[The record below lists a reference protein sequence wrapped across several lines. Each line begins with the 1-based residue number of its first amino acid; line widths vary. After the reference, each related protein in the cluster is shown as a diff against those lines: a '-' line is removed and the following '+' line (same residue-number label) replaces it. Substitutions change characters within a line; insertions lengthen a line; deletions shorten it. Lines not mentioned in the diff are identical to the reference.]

1 MTDRTDSVNPA
12 ENEPSNGGTADEV
25 AWPVWGASSSRPA
38 LRPDESARPAPT
50 TDPEPTDPEPVAD
63 AEDTAAEDSAAE
75 DTAAETPSDESPVDV
90 LRGQEPDEASSDSAT
105 VDAAPVDAAPVGTG
119 PVGAVVAGTGTG
131 PSDTVAAG
139 TAGTDD
145 PVGAAD
151 ADDEADGDTGPD
163 DADDDADNEADGDT
177 GPDDAGDE
185 LAPVAEGSPSD
196 PTTSGSSTVVPVA
209 VEHGDDDAALD
220 PDADDLSSDLDAADP
235 SDADTTDV
243 DLSDVDVDAAEL
255 DASDA
260 DSAVVDPSGVDTA
273 DSVASGADGADAVA
287 SGADGA
293 DAVAS
298 GAGGAD
304 AVTSAAVTGGVD
316 PADVVTADVDSKGVV
331 SADVDSADVDSK
343 GVDSADVD
351 SADVDAGDAV
361 GADADAPNVSSV
373 DLDSSDVGATAPE
386 TSDVAVSAAGLPAE
400 RPERPVTA
408 QAEEPGSGGPETEQ
422 PEPERRETEQPEPE
436 LPVAERPGAEATEAE
451 HAGSEQPE
459 MPVAPPAATKATDE
473 VAPSSEARA
482 TAGAPQRS
490 SVLPRRDEVAPRT
503 SAPEAAPVS
512 APGSGA
518 DAGSAT
524 APVSQAVPSPV
535 SAPVPPALA
544 GAARVSAGPVPQTPR
559 EASPFDEF
567 EAEPDER
574 RWPRRLLIGVGALVV
589 LAGGYVG
596 ACYATADRVPRGTTV
611 AGVDLG
617 GLSSADAVDRLGTEL
632 ATTTGTAV
640 AVQANDVQ
648 ASLDPAA
655 AGLSFDARATVDEL
669 TGVDLAD
676 PVRLWHQ
683 VAGLGEHDPVTQ
695 VDQAK
700 LTSALEALG
709 TSLSLAPVDGQ
720 VMFVE
725 GAAMMTDAA
734 DGWALDQAAAAD
746 VVARDWLVAAQPLSL
761 PTTVVEPEI
770 TQAEAQAALDD
781 VARPLVSAPI
791 SVTVQDKLAVLQPA
805 TVAAAASMQP
815 EDGDLVLRLD
825 GEALAKEVVDQLPE
839 GVLTSAS
846 DAHFEFQDDK
856 PVLVPGEPGTT
867 VAPDDVAAAVAAVAS
882 AQDRT
887 ADVALSETDPAET
900 TEAMEKL
907 GIKEIVSEFSTPL
920 TAETQRT
927 INIRQGL
934 ANITGVLIRPGE
946 TFSLTEALGPID
958 KAHGFVPAGAIVNGE
973 HSDAWGGGLSQVSTT
988 TFNAAYLAGMEDVE
1002 HTPHSEWFAR
1012 YPEGREATIYTGVL
1026 DMKWKNTTP
1035 YGALVQGWIA
1045 DGRAYVRIWG
1055 TKYWTVES
1063 TTSGRSG
1070 VVQPS
1075 TVYSDSKSCTP
1086 SSGGN
1091 PGFTVTV
1098 TRKLFLDGELQDTT
1112 AKTWRYK
1119 PQNRVVCGPPPSKD
1133 DAKDDKDA
1141 KD

>member
-12 ENEPSNGGTADEV
+12 ENEPSSGGTADEI
-25 AWPVWGASSSRPA
+25 AWPVWGASSARPA
-38 LRPDESARPAPT
+38 LRRETPAEPTEPTEPPASTEPAGPETDGSAQDDEPDAQDAATPDADPAPDT
-50 TDPEPTDPEPVAD
+50 AGASVPGVAPAADETRDEGAVDDPADASSHDAAQNAAPDVADPDVAEPDVVEPDVVEPDVAEPDVAEPDVAEPDVAEPDVAEPDVAEPDVAEPDVAEPDVVEPRAAEPGAVAPEPTGQPHAEAGDGVPVVEPVVEPVVAVAAEPEPG
-63 AEDTAAEDSAAE
+63 
-75 DTAAETPSDESPVDV
+75 P
-90 LRGQEPDEASSDSAT
+90 AT
-105 VDAAPVDAAPVGTG
+105 
-119 PVGAVVAGTGTG
+119 
-131 PSDTVAAG
+131 
-139 TAGTDD
+139 
-145 PVGAAD
+145 
-151 ADDEADGDTGPD
+151 
-163 DADDDADNEADGDT
+163 
-177 GPDDAGDE
+177 
-185 LAPVAEGSPSD
+185 
-196 PTTSGSSTVVPVA
+196 
-209 VEHGDDDAALD
+209 
-220 PDADDLSSDLDAADP
+220 
-235 SDADTTDV
+235 
-243 DLSDVDVDAAEL
+243 
-255 DASDA
+255 
-260 DSAVVDPSGVDTA
+260 
-273 DSVASGADGADAVA
+273 
-287 SGADGA
+287 
-293 DAVAS
+293 
-298 GAGGAD
+298 
-304 AVTSAAVTGGVD
+304 
-316 PADVVTADVDSKGVV
+316 
-331 SADVDSADVDSK
+331 
-343 GVDSADVD
+343 
-351 SADVDAGDAV
+351 
-361 GADADAPNVSSV
+361 
-373 DLDSSDVGATAPE
+373 
-386 TSDVAVSAAGLPAE
+386 
-400 RPERPVTA
+400 
-408 QAEEPGSGGPETEQ
+408 
-422 PEPERRETEQPEPE
+422 
-436 LPVAERPGAEATEAE
+436 GAEASDEPEIA
-451 HAGSEQPE
+451 SEPE
-459 MPVAPPAATKATDE
+459 T
-473 VAPSSEARA
+473 
-482 TAGAPQRS
+482 
-490 SVLPRRDEVAPRT
+490 
-503 SAPEAAPVS
+503 APEAAPERELETEAAAERES
-512 APGSGA
+512 EPE
-518 DAGSAT
+518 T
-524 APVSQAVPSPV
+524 APEPEAEAAPEPEPEAALEPAPAPEAAPEPEPEAVPSAHDAAARPGADPTAVMPAVEAREATDRAGEQAPGRALEQVSAQPPV
-535 SAPVPPALA
+535 LPPVQDAGPVGVPQRESVLGRRDDATAQAPHVATATTPAAATPPAGPAAPSSAPVPPALA
-544 GAARVSAGPVPQTPR
+544 GSARVSAGPVPQTPR

-567 EAEPDER
+567 EAEPVER
-574 RWPRRLLIGVGALVV
+574 RWPRRLLIGAGVLVV
-589 LAGGYVG
+589 LVGGYVG
-596 ACYATADRVPRGTTV
+596 ACYATADRVPRGTSV
-611 AGVDLG
+611 AGVDVG

-632 ATTTGTAV
+632 AATTGTAV

-683 VAGLGEHDPVTQ
+683 VAGLGEHEPVTQ

-700 LTSALEALG
+700 LTGALEALG

-725 GAAMMTDAA
+725 GAAMMTDAT
-734 DGWALDQAAAAD
+734 DGWALDEAAAAD
-746 VVARDWLVAAQPLSL
+746 VVARDWLVAAQPLAL

-791 SVTVQDKLAVLQPA
+791 SVTVQDHLAVLQPA

-815 EDGDLVLRLD
+815 QDGDLVLRLD
-825 GEALAKEVVDQLPE
+825 GAALAKEIVDQLPE

-907 GIKEIVSEFSTPL
+907 GVKEIVSEFSTPL

-1075 TVYSDSKSCTP
+1075 TIYSDSRSCTP
-1086 SSGGN
+1086 SSAGN

-1098 TRKLFLDGELQDTT
+1098 TRKLFLDGDLQDTT

-1133 DAKDDKDA
+1133 DTKDA
-1141 KD
+1141 KDAKE